1 MRILS
6 WKTST
11 KAILAFVTAVA
22 YTPIATPAEALATV
36 GSGHSALAAVGSLSA
51 QDSTD
56 EDDPPAD
63 DDAPP
68 PCLPGNAPSAVTGRC
83 VPDFPEHMCPD
94 GGMSIWN
101 RCPQSDPCVGGGA
114 SVNGQCPGPT
124 ERFCDEG
131 VSFEGSCGEDS
142 ADGENREDGESAL
155 MTRLAAVPSAALS
168 SAPAHRRP

>member
-1 MRILS
+1 MLS
-6 WKTST
+6 WRTSA
-11 KAILAFVTAVA
+11 KAILAFVAAIA
-22 YTPIATPAEALATV
+22 YTPIATPAQALAAADP
-36 GSGHSALAAVGSLSA
+36 GRGALAAVSSASA
-51 QDSTD
+51 QDSAD

-63 DDAPP
+63 GDDDADAPP

-83 VPDFPEHMCPD
+83 VPDFPEHVCPD

-131 VSFEGSCGEDS
+131 VSFEGSCGEDR
-142 ADGENREDGESAL
+142 ADEESFADGESAL
-155 MTRLAAVPSAALS
+155 ENRFAAAAS
-168 SAPAHRRP
+168 SR